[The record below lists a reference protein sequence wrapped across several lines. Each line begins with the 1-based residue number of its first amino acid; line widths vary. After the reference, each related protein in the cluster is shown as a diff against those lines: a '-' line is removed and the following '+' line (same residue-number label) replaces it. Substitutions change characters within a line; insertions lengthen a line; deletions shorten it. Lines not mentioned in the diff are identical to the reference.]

1 MQPPMR
7 FFVTA
12 AWRKQRNFMN
22 QKIVYQQTSRPG
34 CLIQLLWYWFLGWW
48 LGLIWVSVAWFLML
62 TIIGI
67 PVAVVMLNNVSQI
80 IALRG
85 RRVVQ
90 VSANGMRDV
99 PQINIL
105 IRALWFVVF
114 GWWFSAIWMAI
125 AYLLCLSIIG
135 LPFGFWM
142 FDLTPTVVSL
152 RR

>member
-1 MQPPMR
+1 
-7 FFVTA
+7 
-12 AWRKQRNFMN
+12 MN

-62 TIIGI
+62 TVIGI

-105 IRALWFVVF
+105 LRALWFVVF

>member
-1 MQPPMR
+1 
-7 FFVTA
+7 
-12 AWRKQRNFMN
+12 MN

>member
-1 MQPPMR
+1 
-7 FFVTA
+7 
-12 AWRKQRNFMN
+12 MN
-22 QKIVYQQTSRPG
+22 QNIVYQQTSRPG

-62 TIIGI
+62 TVIGI

-90 VSANGMRDV
+90 VSASGVRDV

-152 RR
+152 KR

>member
-1 MQPPMR
+1 
-7 FFVTA
+7 
-12 AWRKQRNFMN
+12 
-22 QKIVYQQTSRPG
+22 
-34 CLIQLLWYWFLGWW
+34 
-48 LGLIWVSVAWFLML
+48 ML
-62 TIIGI
+62 TVIGI
-67 PVAVVMLNNVSQI
+67 PFAVIMLNNVPQI

-90 VSANGMRDV
+90 VSEHGVRDV

-105 IRALWFVVF
+105 IRAVWFVVF
-114 GWWFSAIWMAI
+114 GWWFSALWMAT

-152 RR
+152 KRS